1 MQALRRYHSRVPFT
15 QHSGHQ
21 LAALN
26 AYSNQTSPLYLNQ
39 KRTKLY
45 NLHTK
50 MLEHPKYKKVYK
62 HPRKM
67 KEYMFTDD
75 TLHSLSHGE
84 DYKVKIR
91 IADYPQLNKRKYKAY
106 PHRFVLRLW
115 SDILGH
121 HLWLPV
127 SEKGLLKINQAGMI

>member
-1 MQALRRYHSRVPFT
+1 MQALRVSQSRLSLKQNVAHSKLSPC
-15 QHSGHQ
+15 Q
-21 LAALN
+21 LSA
-26 AYSNQTSPLYLNQ
+26 SSLYMNQ
-39 KRTKLY
+39 KRNKLY

-62 HPRKM
+62 HPRTM

-91 IADYPQLNKRKYKAY
+91 VADYPQLNKRKYRVH
-106 PHRFVLRLW
+106 PNRLYC
-115 SDILGH
+115 DYGVIF
-121 HLWLPV
+121 
-127 SEKGLLKINQAGMI
+127 